1 MFSQEEKKEKG
12 IWQERLDPRSEIGSG
27 NKISSRFIRK
37 KENVAMEIEAS
48 QNPSCGIIIQK
59 MLIRRALK
67 L

>member
-37 KENVAMEIEAS
+37 KENVAVES
-48 QNPSCGIIIQK
+48 
-59 MLIRRALK
+59 
-67 L
+67 